1 MLSARTTT
9 IWSLLFGLAAEPWQA
24 WAGPEEYLLPLPAPW
39 TVQLDL
45 PPRSDAGP
53 TGVVAVVGERSVRQW
68 RDEALAAYD
77 LQDYGA
83 ALDALDRMAAIA
95 PLSPTLRLLQA
106 WCASFSGRDER
117 AATLWTQLAAQ
128 STNEPQYAYMS
139 GWHCMQLGRYR
150 DAYAYFLRH
159 RSLQPGRDASHL
171 AGISAWGARRLAAA
185 ERLLV
190 EAIRQPMPWPESFAA
205 MAALQAEQKA
215 DMLAI
220 GWLRKALPSLSETR
234 RAELLFRP
242 SFELL
247 WQRSDAGWSNLLAEF
262 GLPADRA
269 RLAELALTGE
279 AMPAPPPLR
288 ASTATPDKA
297 FLNMSPF
304 SQDPAQRALQLDAVQ
319 RERRLRRL
327 ALDEVEP
334 DPTPA
339 NPDEKPAGSE

>member
-1 MLSARTTT
+1 MPSARTTT
-9 IWSLLFGLAAEPWQA
+9 CWSILFALAAGPSLS

-53 TGVVAVVGERSVRQW
+53 TGTVGVVGERSVRQW
-68 RDEALAAYD
+68 RDEALAAYE

-83 ALDALDRMAAIA
+83 TLDALDRMAATA

-117 AATLWTQLAAQ
+117 AATLWMQLAAQ

-150 DAYAYFLRH
+150 DAYAYFLRQ

-220 GWLRKALPSLSETR
+220 GWLRKALPSLSENR

-247 WQRSDAGWSNLLAEF
+247 WQRSDAGWTNLLAEF
-262 GLPADRA
+262 GLPTDRA
-269 RLAELALTGE
+269 QLAELALATE
-279 AMPAPPPLR
+279 ARPAPPPPP
-288 ASTATPDKA
+288 ASTTTAGRA

-304 SQDPAQRALQLDAVQ
+304 SQDPAQRALQLDTIQ

-327 ALDEVEP
+327 ALDEAGPDTSTGDP
-334 DPTPA
+334 DPQ
-339 NPDEKPAGSE
+339 PAGAD